1 MALVE
6 QEHLDLHI
14 VRELLLE
21 KILFLIQQE
30 LKEIVKLQP
39 LVVDDLVVKVD
50 KDTLV
55 DQVVEVVYS
64 QLVDLTMVEV

>member
-1 MALVE
+1 ME
-6 QEHLDLHI
+6 QEHLHLHT

-21 KILFLIQQE
+21 KILFSIQQE
-30 LKEIVKLQP
+30 LKEIVKLQL

-64 QLVDLTMVEV
+64 QLEQPTVVQV

>member
-1 MALVE
+1 LVVVE
-6 QEHLDLHI
+6 QEHLDLHT

-21 KILFLIQQE
+21 RILFLIRQE
-30 LKEIVKLQP
+30 LKDVVKLQP

-55 DQVVEVVYS
+55 DQVVELVYF
-64 QLVDLTMVEV
+64 QLERPTEVKV